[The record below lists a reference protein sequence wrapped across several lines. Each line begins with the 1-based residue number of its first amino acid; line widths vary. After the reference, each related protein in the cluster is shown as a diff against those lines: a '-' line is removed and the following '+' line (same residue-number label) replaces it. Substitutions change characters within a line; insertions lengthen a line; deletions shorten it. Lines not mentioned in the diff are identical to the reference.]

1 MVSSLQC
8 CCFIRV
14 KLAITRRKQ
23 QLERAQQRREV
34 RAGGTHRR
42 NVVGCPASRSAPTHA
57 AHFAAYFGALL
68 FFPLRNERGRGGGK
82 RRRSRRTLS
91 YRFSFSCSAANRG
104 RRGIIWG
111 NADKKERKEEDEE
124 GRNCSRG
131 DEEGGAGGGGVGGGG
146 NAALSQAGRRADE
159 VAQVRLLGSASRSAL
174 SPAL

>member
-1 MVSSLQC
+1 MLLLHSREL
-8 CCFIRV
+8 I
-14 KLAITRRKQ
+14 AANMRRRQ

-42 NVVGCPASRSAPTHA
+42 NVAGCPASLSAPAHA

-68 FFPLRNERGRGGGK
+68 FFPLRNERGSRGGK
-82 RRRSRRTLS
+82 RRRRSRRIALS

-104 RRGIIWG
+104 RRGIIRR

-146 NAALSQAGRRADE
+146 NAALAQAGRRADE